1 MNAWTASSIVDLIGA
16 IAFAAVAVITAHA
29 RIGLLPAITVR
40 DPFNPIDIPIGLT
53 ESAKKFRVLGWMLVL
68 LLYLA
73 AIFCLL
79 QGLNVLRIFF
89 HWDQWE
95 AYFGTRL
102 SDRAEI
108 ALYSGFWMAIS
119 VVLIF
124 IGFWAQ
130 GRLRRR
136 ST

>member
-1 MNAWTASSIVDLIGA
+1 MNAWTASSIVALIGV
-16 IAFAAVAVITAHA
+16 IAFVAVAVITARA

-40 DPFNPIDIPIGLT
+40 DSSNPIDVPVGLT
-53 ESAKKFRVLGWMLVL
+53 ESAKKFRVLAWMIVL

-89 HWDQWE
+89 NWEQWE

-130 GRLRRR
+130 RRLRRR